1 MRDMALQE
9 GDDVVAVKDF
19 GGIMREAIP
28 AGTRGRV
35 ESAPWLA
42 PARVTFDLYD
52 SWRGHRTVSVEVQP
66 DEVIAVR

>member
-1 MRDMALQE
+1 MGDVALRE

-28 AGTRGRV
+28 AGARGRV

-42 PARVTFDLYD
+42 PARVTFELYD
-52 SWRGHRTVSVEVQP
+52 FWHGHRKVSVDVQP
-66 DEVIAVR
+66 DEVAAVR